1 MRYVRSPLARAI
13 GKSLKMGLGVGK
25 DLARL
30 IGDMERILGRGT
42 AEAQG
47 PARG

>member
-25 DLARL
+25 DLAGLVR
-30 IGDMERILGRGT
+30 DMERILGRGP
-42 AEAQG
+42 AQG